1 MKLHLTVHIHSV
13 SSVTQSSGVI
23 GRKGFSLLC
32 EVCCAKIVLSAYVV
46 VGHELQWNAK
56 MEWQIQLQMIKCS
69 LSEAWPLVLLWFQVW
84 VGV

>member
-46 VGHELQWNAK
+46 VGHELQ
-56 MEWQIQLQMIKCS
+56 
-69 LSEAWPLVLLWFQVW
+69 
-84 VGV
+84 